1 MSNSKTILIVFDQI
15 AFSTGGFW
23 SVIDIIQALDKSNK
37 ILIKLS
43 GFNFFSNIIKVK
55 KIFSKSENINVF
67 VDIDIEHTNNSSIFF
82 SFISIFKT
90 IYIFFI
96 KLVFS
101 EDKTLIEQHEKK
113 TDIVFLSSFLSI
125 KDLLIYKSRFVNARF
140 IQNHA
145 GMIETMISRFPEKNE
160 PGLSSKDMYANYIE
174 EIDRLLFQSESIKN
188 VFNDLFSNFSS
199 KSTIIMPVVDEKKL
213 KDYITDASP
222 FNTKKFNIVYVAT
235 IQERKRQDFC
245 VEIFSELCKKFNN
258 LDLYLIGSIEDM
270 KYFKKIE
277 NQIKLYNLKNKVI
290 FSGYRT
296 DFANFIFHSDIV
308 IHTSSAEGVPRTLR
322 EAMYLGKA
330 IVASDLPGNIDLL
343 KKEDS
348 GILVERNNKTN
359 FVDELSNLIE
369 DKSLIKVYEERAR
382 MSYYKTHRKD
392 VYQKS
397 VRQLFGEILKK

>member
-1 MSNSKTILIVFDQI
+1 MLPPSKR
-15 AFSTGGFW
+15 
-23 SVIDIIQALDKSNK
+23 
-37 ILIKLS
+37 
-43 GFNFFSNIIKVK
+43 
-55 KIFSKSENINVF
+55 E
-67 VDIDIEHTNNSSIFF
+67 
-82 SFISIFKT
+82 
-90 IYIFFI
+90 
-96 KLVFS
+96 
-101 EDKTLIEQHEKK
+101 
-113 TDIVFLSSFLSI
+113 
-125 KDLLIYKSRFVNARF
+125 
-140 IQNHA
+140 
-145 GMIETMISRFPEKNE
+145 
-160 PGLSSKDMYANYIE
+160 
-174 EIDRLLFQSESIKN
+174 
-188 VFNDLFSNFSS
+188 
-199 KSTIIMPVVDEKKL
+199 
-213 KDYITDASP
+213 
-222 FNTKKFNIVYVAT
+222 
-235 IQERKRQDFC
+235 KRQDFC

-397 VRQLFGEILKK
+397 VRQLFEKF